1 MVLRLSFR
9 HNTNGTTITEAKGD
23 KLDEWLSFLRQSL
36 TTLAAMELY
45 EIPLIIVTGFGAA
58 FLNTVG
64 GGGSLFSVPILTFLG
79 LPITNANATSRVAL
93 LFQNVFA
100 VGGFRSKGIE
110 LPWPYSLYLGI
121 SSLFGGVI
129 GAMLASTIK
138 DEVFNKIF
146 VGVMILSVFLILFD
160 PIRSKGAEK
169 LSTKNQVLGTIL
181 FFFIGIYG
189 GFVQAGIGFM
199 VIAVLSIVNNLS
211 LVKSNFVKVFA
222 AIVYTGVS
230 VIVFALEGKIIWL
243 TGFVL
248 AIGHALGGWYASRWS
263 VDKGEVWIKRV
274 MIVSI
279 IAMAIKLWFF

>member
-1 MVLRLSFR
+1 
-9 HNTNGTTITEAKGD
+9 
-23 KLDEWLSFLRQSL
+23 
-36 TTLAAMELY
+36 MELY
-45 EIPLIIVTGFGAA
+45 EIPLIIITGFGAA

-79 LPITNANATSRVAL
+79 LPITSANATSRVAL
-93 LFQNVFA
+93 LFQNIFA
-100 VGGFRSKGIE
+100 VGGFRSKGVE

-121 SSLFGGVI
+121 SSLFGGII

-160 PIRSKGAEK
+160 PIRSKGPEK
-169 LSTKNQVLGTIL
+169 LSTKNQVIGTIL

-211 LVKSNFVKVFA
+211 LVKSNYVKVFA

-230 VIVFALEGKIIWL
+230 VIVFAMEGKIIWL
-243 TGFVL
+243 TGLVL

-274 MIVSI
+274 MIISI
-279 IAMAIKLWFF
+279 LAMAIKLWFF

>member
-1 MVLRLSFR
+1 
-9 HNTNGTTITEAKGD
+9 
-23 KLDEWLSFLRQSL
+23 
-36 TTLAAMELY
+36 MELY
-45 EIPLIIVTGFGAA
+45 EIPLVIITGFGAA

-79 LPITNANATSRVAL
+79 LPITSANATSRVAI
-93 LFQNVFA
+93 LFQNIFA

-121 SSLFGGVI
+121 SSLCGGII
-129 GAMLASTIK
+129 GALLASRIA

-146 VGVMILSVFLILFD
+146 VGVMILSVFLILYNPF
-160 PIRSKGAEK
+160 RSQGPEK
-169 LSTKNQVLGTIL
+169 LAFKNQMIGVIF

-211 LVKSNFVKVFA
+211 LVKSNYVKVFSAIIYTA
-222 AIVYTGVS
+222 AS
-230 VIVFALEGKIIWL
+230 VAVFAYEGKIIWVTGL
-243 TGFVL
+243 TL

-274 MIVSI
+274 MILSI
-279 IAMAIKLWFF
+279 IAMAVKLWFF